1 MDAFA
6 RHWVRSYRTF
16 PPLLET
22 AYTASGG
29 LFLLHFSS
37 DRSGRA
43 LPVIL
48 ALWSPDF
55 PHPLP
60 FGMRPRLSDPVVKTL
75 YPIGNELSNTLQIL
89 FGYCRYTEALSA
101 ASASRTSSGT
111 VFHSPFL

>member
-1 MDAFA
+1 M
-6 RHWVRSYRTF
+6 
-16 PPLLET
+16 
-22 AYTASGG
+22 
-29 LFLLHFSS
+29 FLLHFPYSYL
-37 DRSGRA
+37 RRTLSG
-43 LPVIL
+43 IL

-101 ASASRTSSGT
+101 ASASPTSSGT

>member
-1 MDAFA
+1 M
-6 RHWVRSYRTF
+6 RRVSSYLAF
-16 PPLLET
+16 PPLPRFR
-22 AYTASGG
+22 GG
-29 LFLLHFSS
+29 IFLLHLSE
-37 DRSGRA
+37 GHPWRA

-101 ASASRTSSGT
+101 ASASPTSSGT